1 MKQLLNLPPNTKID
15 WKAHDQSLQ
24 QRAAA
29 DEARKERSNQHNH
42 HSTHNGIKEDDTP
55 ISDKKQ
61 AS

>member
-1 MKQLLNLPPNTKID
+1 MKALLDLPQNTKID

-29 DEARKERSNQHNH
+29 DEARKERSNQHHH
-42 HSTHNGIKEDDTP
+42 HSTHNGNKEDDTP
-55 ISDKKQ
+55 LADKKQ